1 MPAKTHLKVV
11 RKTVVQQT
19 LQPSKVMGFT
29 PSVPVERSLY
39 KQGMVDD
46 PNFWGSEYGYLGDM
60 AADDSA
66 TPPEK
71 PWYEKLVDIYGAVKA
86 QQTAAKYQ
94 DQLIQENIAR
104 QKAGTAP
111 LSMDTYMKYA
121 APQVNVG
128 LSPTVQNIL
137 IYGGLGLLGIF
148 AVSMFM
154 KRR

>member
-1 MPAKTHLKVV
+1 MPITHVKVT
-11 RKTVVQQT
+11 RKTIVKPT

-39 KQGMVDD
+39 KMELSDNPD
-46 PNFWGSEYGYLGDM
+46 FWNSEYGYLGDA
-60 AADDSA
+60 AADAAA

-104 QKAGTAP
+104 QKSGTAP

-154 KRR
+154 KRK